1 MRVLS
6 KLAFVGVVGLVLA
19 AGAAHADA
27 PKRKPGLWE
36 ISLTTGGQPTPFV
49 SQVCVSEDDDLSK
62 TAGTPNVA
70 KDCSES
76 SAAREGDNIVIR
88 SVCPVRTSTVTTEAL
103 ITGNMDSA
111 YEGQIEANYS
121 PPLYGLSQVKSVV
134 QAKYLGPCK

>member
-6 KLAFVGVVGLVLA
+6 KLALVGVMGLFLA
-19 AGAAHADA
+19 AGVAHADA
-27 PKRKPGLWE
+27 PKRKPGSWE
-36 ISLTTGGQPTPFV
+36 ISVTTGGQPTPFV
-49 SQVCVSEDDDLSK
+49 SQVCVGDDDDLST

-76 SAAREGDNIVIR
+76 SAAREGNGIVIR
-88 SVCPVRTSTVTTEAL
+88 SVCPVRSSTVTTEAI
-103 ITGNMDSA
+103 ITGSLDSA

-134 QAKYLGPCK
+134 QAKYLGACK